1 MPPLENPRHERFA
14 QALAAGKNAVD
25 AHEFAGYRANRGHAS
40 TLRKNPK
47 LLKRVDEILERE
59 DNSG

>member
-59 DNSG
+59 GNSG